1 MASCP
6 RWRSPRG
13 LCLHHQGR
21 VQPPSRRPSHPRA
34 VHASGHDREPQ
45 SLAFRMLNLCLSSR
59 CRHSCASVLDRS
71 WTRTRSINCWNS
83 IQVSTQRFSPSSCWL
98 MVGTDKLKLQPIST
112 LEKHL
117 ADLQSHTMQV
127 STMLTHLLQ
136 TRDALKQDS
145 ETYNKLIG
153 ELVADA
159 QKRSTAK
166 RVGGGK
172 RSTMS

>member
-1 MASCP
+1 MP
-6 RWRSPRG
+6 
-13 LCLHHQGR
+13 
-21 VQPPSRRPSHPRA
+21 
-34 VHASGHDREPQ
+34 
-45 SLAFRMLNLCLSSR
+45 
-59 CRHSCASVLDRS
+59 
-71 WTRTRSINCWNS
+71 
-83 IQVSTQRFSPSSCWL
+83 
-98 MVGTDKLKLQPIST
+98 GTDKLKLQPIST